1 MAEKPW
7 KFGDPYTGK
16 EYTSLGKK
24 VNMADG
30 TYIEGVDAEGQPIRY
45 IYTGKDDKAGN
56 PLFAPE
62 GGWSDTPEQL
72 AADAAFQPGGEFY
85 DVDDE
90 GETLYSQVIRAD
102 GSVQPGGWANNPNFY
117 RPQVKPDDADAVD
130 SQNRR
135 KWIVGEDSRGNPT
148 WTRNPDYE
156 SGTKPGTKPGTT
168 PGSALTPE
176 QQAAQFESDQG
187 TQIARDTLEKL
198 LRLMFGNDPAYASDI
213 TRLTGALEQLM
224 IDGASELEITQRI
237 RQDTAYAT
245 RFPGMAMRAAAGLP
259 AISEADYIDLEL
271 DYRGAMRRAG
281 LDEEFYKDPKRFGE
295 LIEADVSAAEL
306 TSRVAL
312 AEAALQGADPA
323 VLEQLERFYPEMD
336 RTKLIEYYLD
346 PEETISLFE
355 EERRQRAAGLS
366 VASLRATGQ
375 GLNRGIAEALERE
388 NIQNREIQTR
398 LGQRAGLTQRTLG
411 EAAAMTASE
420 LASGEFGLELDQA
433 TRLRRRREERV
444 AGFGGR
450 SGALSS
456 SAGIQGLGTA
466 E

>member
-1 MAEKPW
+1 MATDNPDFEL
-7 KFGDPYTGK
+7 GDEYTGPDETK
-16 EYTSLGKK
+16 SGK
-24 VNMADG
+24 VINTDDG
-30 TYIEGVDAEGQPIRY
+30 TYVEGGVRY
-45 IYTGKDDKAGN
+45 IWTGEGDN
-56 PLFAPE
+56 FAPE

-72 AADAAFQPGGEFY
+72 AAD
-85 DVDDE
+85 D
-90 GETLYSQVIRAD
+90 LYAQVPNNPYNPQDATGAYLYQQGTRAD
-102 GSVQPGGWANNPNFY
+102 GSFQPGAWSNNPSFY

-135 KWIVGEDSRGNPT
+135 KWIVGTDEQGNPT
-148 WTRNPDYE
+148 WTLNPDYTSE
-156 SGTKPGTKPGTT
+156 TKPGTKPGTT

-176 QQAAQFESDQG
+176 QQAAQFTADKG
-187 TQIARDTLEKL
+187 TQLARDTLGSL

-213 TRLTGALEQLM
+213 TRLTGELEKLM

-237 RQDTAYAT
+237 RQDAAYAT
-245 RFPGMAMRAAAGLP
+245 RFPGMAMRAADGLP

-281 LDEEFYKDPKRFGE
+281 LEEKFYEDPKRFGE
-295 LIEADVSAAEL
+295 LIAGDVSAAEL

-312 AEAALQGADPA
+312 AEAALEGADPE
-323 VLEQLERFYPEMD
+323 VLAQLERFYPEMD
-336 RTKLIEYYLD
+336 KTKLIEYYLD
-346 PEETISLFE
+346 PDEAINLFE

-420 LASGEFGLELDQA
+420 IASGEFGLEMDQA

-450 SGALSS
+450 SGPLSS
-456 SAGIQGLGTA
+456 GAGIQGLGTA

>member
-1 MAEKPW
+1 MA
-7 KFGDPYTGK
+7 KFELGDTYTGK
-16 EYTSLGKK
+16 EFTSQGKK

-30 TYIEGVDAEGQPIRY
+30 TYVEGGVRY
-45 IYTGKDDKAGN
+45 IYTGEDDEAGN

-62 GGWSDTPEQL
+62 GGWGTPTAGQEASDEAYAPGTELNPI
-72 AADAAFQPGGEFY
+72 DPIDNQPR
-85 DVDDE
+85 
-90 GETLYSQVIRAD
+90 LLQVRRAD
-102 GSVQPGGWANNPNFY
+102 GSVQPGAYYPNPDY
-117 RPQVKPDDADAVD
+117 YIMPVKPADADTDPPDANGN
-130 SQNRR
+130 Q
-135 KWIVGEDSRGNPT
+135 KYFTTTDSRGNT
-148 WTRNPDYE
+148 VWNINTDYN
-156 SGTKPGTKPGTT
+156 SGTKSGTT

-176 QQAAQFESDQG
+176 QQAAQFAADKG
-187 TQIARDTLEKL
+187 TQLARDTLGSL

-213 TRLTGALEQLM
+213 TRLTGELEQLM

-237 RQDTAYAT
+237 RQDAAYTT
-245 RFPGMAMRAAAGLP
+245 RFPGMALRAADGLP

-281 LDEEFYKDPKRFGE
+281 LEEKFYEDPKRFGE
-295 LIEADVSAAEL
+295 LIAGDVSAAEL

-312 AEAALQGADPA
+312 AEAALDGADPA

-346 PEETISLFE
+346 PEEAINLFE

-420 LASGEFGLELDQA
+420 IASGEFGLEIDQA